1 VKTSEF
7 IAALSA
13 DPIPEPIRLGRRVA
27 AALVIGLV
35 GSAALYVL
43 LLGPRPDIAAA
54 CMTMRFWLKF
64 VDSFAFALPS
74 FLLTLRLARPDA
86 KPRALALW
94 LIAPLVLLAAG
105 VVVEL
110 LVVPQGEWL
119 SRLMGS
125 TAMHCTITI
134 PMLAAPVLAALI
146 VALRAGAPLH
156 PGLTGALAGAAAAG
170 VGALVYASS
179 CPSDSPL
186 FVATWYPLAT
196 LICMGFGA
204 LAGRRFLA
212 W

>member
-1 VKTSEF
+1 MRTSEL

-13 DPIPEPIRLGRRVA
+13 DPVPEPIRLGRRVA
-27 AALVIGLV
+27 VALVIGLV
-35 GSAALYVL
+35 GSLALYGVL
-43 LLGPRPDIAAA
+43 LRPRPDIDEA
-54 CMTMRFWLKF
+54 MRTMRFGLKF

-74 FLLTLRLARPDA
+74 LLLTLRLARPDA

-94 LIAPLVLLAAG
+94 LIAPFLLLAAG

-110 LVVPQGEWL
+110 LIVPQSEWM
-119 SRLMGS
+119 SRLMGHN
-125 TAMHCTITI
+125 AMHCTITI
-134 PMLAAPVLAALI
+134 PMLAAPILAALI

-156 PGLTGALAGAAAAG
+156 PALTGALAGAASAG
-170 VGALVYASS
+170 VAALLYAST
-179 CPSDSPL
+179 CPDDSPL

-196 LICMGFGA
+196 LICMGVGA